1 MACLRWSFI
10 IAGALLIIS
19 LLSLAASLGVYWL
32 VGREPKPP
40 KISPLAVKDSPSLAS
55 ALARFYDAS
64 GLLPSSLKISPT
76 RFKLVGTYL
85 GREKIALIKAGKKI
99 IFAREGAK
107 LGSWKVQAVEKE
119 AVILASGGK
128 IIRLRL
134 FKSRDIHSAGFKSP
148 QERIVISRSQ
158 IKRLTADPGVMFSQI
173 RLVPYMV
180 DGRTEGF
187 RFEYLNPES
196 LFYQAGIRPG
206 DILVAVNNIPI
217 RSSEDAFRILEE
229 LRNESLI
236 TVTLKRHGS
245 PVNIEV
251 EIR

>member
-10 IAGALLIIS
+10 VALALLITS
-19 LLSLAASLGVYWL
+19 LLSLAASLGGYWL
-32 VGREPKPP
+32 VGQEPKPP
-40 KISPLAVKDSPSLAS
+40 KTSSLVAKDSPSLAS
-55 ALARFYDAS
+55 ALARFYNPS
-64 GLLPSSLKISPT
+64 GILPFSPKISPSQ
-76 RFKLVGTYL
+76 FKLVGTYL
-85 GREKIALIKAGKKI
+85 GREKTALIKAGKKI
-99 IFAREGAK
+99 IFVKEGAK
-107 LGSWKVQAVEKE
+107 LGPWKVQTVKKE
-119 AVILASGGK
+119 TVTLASGGK

-134 FKSRDIHSAGFKSP
+134 FKPRDMHSSGLKSP
-148 QERIVISRSQ
+148 QERMVISRSQ

-173 RLVPYMV
+173 RLVPYV
-180 DGRTEGF
+180 VNGRTEGF

-217 RSSEDAFRILEE
+217 QSSEDAFRILEE

-236 TVTLKRHGS
+236 TVTLKRNGS

>member
-10 IAGALLIIS
+10 IAGALLITS

-32 VGREPKPP
+32 VGKEPKPP
-40 KISPLAVKDSPSLAS
+40 RISPSVAKDSPSLAS

-64 GLLPSSLKISPT
+64 GLLPSSQDISPC

-99 IFAREGAK
+99 IFVREGAR
-107 LGSWKVQAVEKE
+107 LGPWKVRAVEKE
-119 AVILASGGK
+119 AVTLASGGK

-134 FKSRDIHSAGFKSP
+134 FKARDIHLSGLKSP
-148 QERIVISRSQ
+148 QGRIIISRSQ

-173 RLVPYMV
+173 RLVPYLIN
-180 DGRTEGF
+180 GRTEGF
-187 RFEYLNPES
+187 RFEYLSPES

-229 LRNESLI
+229 LRNESLL